1 MKRKLLSLCL
11 LFAAFVQTNSFA
23 QYTYSVT
30 QVIDG
35 GNPGGINTD
44 TDAGTTGWTQV
55 IAGSATANSWSAP
68 IAIPF
73 AFDFYGTAVTD
84 VMISG
89 NGVVTFTTTAT
100 AIPAD
105 ANTTLP
111 ATGTS
116 NIPDNSILGFWDSY
130 TADGTTGSNDAIYY
144 KVFGTAPNRQ
154 LWFKYYSY
162 EYGDNGSGGAQ
173 CSFAYWGIAIEE
185 TTNKVYVCDFNYHS
199 SGAGLTATI
208 GVQENSTSAVEFGA
222 AMEPFGAGSTGTPDN
237 DYYEFTPVLL
247 VNDNAALASIDAPV
261 SPLVAGT
268 QNVDVTIENA
278 GLNTLTSAT
287 IDWTVNGTA
296 QTAYSWTG
304 SLAPNATATVTLG
317 TYNFLA
323 GSSTIEAWTSL
334 PNGNA
339 DGDPTN
345 DTMAVTLCT
354 SLTGTYTIGGTS
366 PDYVDIVAAV
376 NDLNSCGISGPVT
389 FNVAA
394 GTYSGAAIIGDVIG
408 SSATNTITFN
418 GAGAATTTMTYDG
431 SGTEYATLA
440 LDGTD
445 YVTVKNMTIENT
457 GTSNAYGVH
466 FTNTADFN
474 TIDSCT
480 VSVDNTVT
488 SSSVV
493 AILVSGSLTSTGTTG
508 NNANNTTISNT
519 TTVGGYYGI
528 RFYGNSS
535 AAADNSFNTVSNCNI
550 TDAYY
555 YGIYFYY
562 QDSPIAD
569 GNTVIL
575 TRNTSSGYA
584 LYVNYAKHPSV
595 TKNDL
600 HGARTYGIYFSQV
613 NTSTQSSNQRGL
625 IANNMVSSLGFGE
638 GIYLTAADSIDIW
651 HNTVSADNENALW
664 LSSTANEYDV
674 RNNIFVTATG
684 PEVVELDVAPGTTD
698 VIDYNVYYHGAAGV
712 LVDIVGTD
720 YADITAWTA
729 ADPANN
735 ANSVY
740 GDPIF
745 IGPTNLHVGGT
756 VANDAGVSIASI
768 TDDIDGDA
776 RSASTPDIGADEYT
790 PPSCS
795 LPSAGNASNITFN
808 SADLSWTAGGTET
821 EWNVEWGVAGFTQ
834 GSGTLIAATTSNPVS
849 ISGLAAITTY
859 EFYVQAICGPA
870 NNSLW
875 VGPYTFTTPCGNYV
889 PTYSEDFSTLTSSV
903 LPNCWE
909 EFSGVLGASGT
920 SITNATSSF
929 WTVDGFGNV
938 GTTGAAKI
946 NLYSTGRDEWF
957 VSPSIDL
964 GTGTTAYQVSFDIA
978 LNDYANTN
986 AGILGVDDTIALV
999 ISTDNGVTWTTGNI
1013 LQQWVAGSEPSST
1026 GDYVAIDLSAYTG
1039 VVRFGFYA
1047 ASTVSNEDND
1057 ITIDNFLVD
1066 PLPTCPQP
1074 QGLSTT
1080 NLTSTSVD
1088 VTWTVGAT
1096 NSFVEYGVSG
1106 FTQGTGTVIAGT
1118 SGMASITGLMANTNY
1133 DFYVMDSCAVGDVSF
1148 WSGPGTFYTGYC
1160 TPSPSSVDGSGITN
1174 VTLGT
1179 INNTTGSEPGNYGDY
1194 SAQVADVIQGA
1205 PAQAFSIEYTTGYV
1219 YYTKIWVDWNND
1231 LIFDPVTE
1239 EVYDGAST
1247 SASPTVLSGTFA
1259 IPAGTPLGN
1268 YRVRIGGTYN
1278 TSPITPCYTGSWAS
1292 LEDYT
1297 INVIAPCYVAA
1308 TDVQVACDSYTWI
1321 DGMTY
1326 TANNNTA
1333 IDTVVSNV
1341 AGVCDTVYTLD
1352 LTINSSSTG
1361 TDVQTACDS
1370 YTWIDGNT
1378 YTASNNTATFVL
1390 TNAAGCDSTVTLDLT
1405 INNAATGTDVQV
1417 ACDSYT
1423 WINGL
1428 TYTNSNNTAT
1438 YTIAGGAANGCD
1450 SIVTLDLTI
1459 NHSNTGIAAVSACE
1473 SFTWIDGVTYTS
1485 STNAPTFTLTNT
1497 AGCDSVVTLYL
1508 TINSP
1513 SAGTASITACES
1525 YTWIDGITY
1534 TASNNSAT
1542 YTLNNSNGCDSVVT
1556 LDLTINNAVTNT
1568 ITATECESY
1577 TSAAG
1582 NTYTSTGMY
1591 TEMFTAANGCDSIL
1605 TLDLTITNANYT
1617 VSVSSGIHLT
1627 SNQPGATYQWIDCT
1641 NGNTPIAGATNQVY
1655 IATANGDYACEVT
1668 YQNCTGTSTCV
1679 TVNTVGVEDATASFA
1694 SVYPNPVNDLLTIT
1708 LSDKANAQFELIDIH
1723 GKIVISANTITSGQK
1738 VDFSNLESG
1747 IYFVR
1752 LIADNNTMIKRVVK
1766 H

>member
-30 QVIDG
+30 QVVDG

-68 IAIPF
+68 IALPF

-111 ATGTS
+111 ATGTA

-261 SPLVAGT
+261 SPLTTGV

-323 GSSTIEAWTSL
+323 GSSTIEAWTSV

-339 DGDPTN
+339 DGDTSN

-354 SLTGTYTIGGTS
+354 SLSGSYTVGGTS
-366 PDYVDIVAAV
+366 PDYTDIVSAV
-376 NDLNSCGISGPVT
+376 NDLNSCGVSGPVT

-466 FTNTADFN
+466 FTNSADFN
-474 TIDSCT
+474 TVDSCI

-488 SSSVV
+488 SSLVV
-493 AILVSGSLTSTGTTG
+493 AILASGSLTSTSTTG

-528 RFYGNSS
+528 RFYGNST

-562 QDSPIAD
+562 QDSPIAE

-584 LYVNYAKHPSV
+584 LYVNYAKHPIV

-613 NTSTQSSNQRGL
+613 NTSTQNSNQRGL
-625 IANNMVSSLGFGE
+625 IANNMVSSLGFAE

-664 LSSTANEYDV
+664 LSSSANEYDV

-684 PEVVELDVAPGTTD
+684 PEVVELDVAPGATD

-720 YADITAWTA
+720 YVDIPAWIV
-729 ADPANN
+729 ADPLNN

-740 GDPIF
+740 GDPTFLGAID
-745 IGPTNLHVGGT
+745 LHLGGT
-756 VANDAGVSIASI
+756 IADGAAVVIASI
-768 TDDIDGDA
+768 VDDIDGDLRTA
-776 RSASTPDIGADEYT
+776 TPDIGADEYV
-790 PPSCS
+790 PPTCFQPNM
-795 LPSAGNASNITFN
+795 LTATAITAT
-808 SADLSWTAGGTET
+808 SADLGWTPTGSET
-821 EWNVEWGVAGFTQ
+821 MWDYEWGTSGFSQ
-834 GSGTLIAATTSNPVS
+834 GSGTLVSGTTSNPS
-849 ISGLAAITTY
+849 NISGLTPNTTY
-859 EFYVQAICGPA
+859 EFYVRANCGAPVTSTWA
-870 NNSLW
+870 GPFSFTTAC
-875 VGPYTFTTPCGNYV
+875 VAFVAPYTESFNVTGTPSCWSQTATSGGPWEFIQGCGVKNACGTPSDHTGNGGYFAWMDQSSTDSEVSLEMNDVDVSSLTTPYLQFY
-889 PTYSEDFSTLTSSV
+889 YSECAGSNIV
-903 LPNCWE
+903 LQNFLYVEAWN
-909 EFSGVLGASGT
+909 GT
-920 SITNATSSF
+920 SWDTITTINQSTNG
-929 WTVDGFGNV
+929 WELFG
-938 GTTGAAKI
+938 
-946 NLYSTGRDEWF
+946 
-957 VSPSIDL
+957 
-964 GTGTTAYQVSFDIA
+964 FDI
-978 LNDYANTN
+978 
-986 AGILGVDDTIALV
+986 
-999 ISTDNGVTWTTGNI
+999 
-1013 LQQWVAGSEPSST
+1013 
-1026 GDYVAIDLSAYTG
+1026 SAYTYSTSL
-1039 VVRFGFYA
+1039 VRIRFKAESGGDSWDYEA
-1047 ASTVSNEDND
+1047 DNLLDD
-1057 ITIDNFLVD
+1057 ISIIEAPTCF
-1066 PLPTCPQP
+1066 LPT
-1074 QGLSTT
+1074 GLSAS
-1080 NLTSTSVD
+1080 NLTFTSAELS
-1088 VTWTVGAT
+1088 WTANTGETEWAI
-1096 NSFVEYGVSG
+1096 EYGPTG
-1106 FTQGTGTVIAGT
+1106 FTPGSGTLIPTTT
-1118 SGMASITGLMANTNY
+1118 SNPYNLTGLTASTNY
-1133 DFYVMDSCAVGDVSF
+1133 DFYIRGICGIGDSST

-1194 SAQVADVIQGA
+1194 SALSTDVIQGA
-1205 PAQAFSIEYTTGYV
+1205 PAQAFSIEYSTGYT
-1219 YYTKIWVDWNND
+1219 YGTKIWVDWNND
-1231 LIFDPVTE
+1231 LVFDAGE
-1239 EVYDGAST
+1239 EVYFGL
-1247 SASPTVLSGTFA
+1247 SASANPTILSGTFA
-1259 IPAGTPLGN
+1259 IPATVALGS
-1268 YRVRIGGTYN
+1268 YTLRIGGTDN
-1278 TSPITPCYTGSWAS
+1278 NSGPSDACYTGSYGS
-1292 LEDYT
+1292 FEDYT

-1326 TANNNTA
+1326 TADNNTA

-1473 SFTWIDGVTYTS
+1473 SYTWIDGVTYTS

-1556 LDLTINNAVTNT
+1556 LNLTINNAVTNT